1 MKKSIEKKTVRSKK
15 QTPRKQ
21 KTIPQSAI
29 KNQQSKRIIGIDLG
43 TTNSLLSFVKN
54 GAPRIIPNER
64 GSRTTPSVVCVK
76 KDTVIVG
83 EMARNQAVL
92 NSELTVA
99 NVKLAMGTDKQF
111 AINGHQYA
119 PEEISGFILAHL
131 REVAEEYL
139 GCEVNEAVITVPAYF
154 DDNQR
159 QATLRAAA
167 MTGLNVQKLLNEPTA
182 AALTYGMSQGGN
194 SHMLVIDLGGGT
206 LDITLMAYEDK
217 VFRVMGVGGSTA
229 IGGINFDNA
238 LIDHI
243 LEGFSADYPYDLKND
258 RIAYQQLVIHAEK
271 AKIDLSSADTAA
283 IMIPY
288 IAVTEDG
295 PLHLNIEISRDE
307 FNKLA
312 DPVLDEIRRHI
323 LETFAQADLPPEWVD
338 SVIMVGGSSRIPAI
352 GALVDEVL
360 CPACAKSKKGPRL
373 KKNINPDE
381 AVARGA
387 GILAGV
393 LSGEIADVEF
403 HDITAHNLGI
413 EDDNGD
419 FVTIIP
425 AASSYPTEV
434 SRLFTTVVD
443 SQAEVIIHIMQDRGL
458 NGERNYVSLGRF
470 HLEVNHGRKKGEPNI
485 DVTFAIDLNG
495 VLTVSAL
502 DLDTGEG
509 KDVTISEL

>member
-1 MKKSIEKKTVRSKK
+1 MKKSPQKKDNQAKTRGGK
-15 QTPRKQ
+15 TPDAEFCN
-21 KTIPQSAI
+21 PH
-29 KNQQSKRIIGIDLG
+29 SKRIIGIDLG

-64 GSRTTPSVVCVK
+64 GSRTTPSVVCLK
-76 KDTVIVG
+76 RDKVIVG

-99 NVKLAMGTDKQF
+99 NVKLDMGTDRRF
-111 AINGHQYA
+111 TINKRHYA

-131 REVAEEYL
+131 REVAEDYL
-139 GCEVNEAVITVPAYF
+139 GCEVEEAVITVPAYF

-167 MTGLNVQKLLNEPTA
+167 MTGIRVRKLLNEPTA

-238 LIDHI
+238 LIDYI
-243 LEGFSADYPYDLKND
+243 LARFSADCPYELKND

-271 AKIDLSSADTAA
+271 AKIDLSSADCTAL
-283 IMIPY
+283 MIPY
-288 IAVTEDG
+288 IAVTNDG
-295 PLHLNIEISRDE
+295 PLHLNMEISRAD
-307 FNKLA
+307 FNDLSR
-312 DPVLDEIRRHI
+312 PVLEKIKRHI
-323 LETFAQADLPPEWVD
+323 TETFSQADLPPEWVD
-338 SVIMVGGSSRIPAI
+338 SVIMVGGASRIPAV
-352 GALVDEVL
+352 GALVDEIL
-360 CPACAKSKKGPRL
+360 CPAGADLSGGGPGPRL

-393 LSGEIADVEF
+393 LSGEIAGVEF

-413 EDDNGD
+413 EDDKGEFID
-419 FVTIIP
+419 IIP
-425 AASSYPTEV
+425 AASSYPVEV

-443 SQAEVIIHIMQDRGL
+443 NQPEVIIHIMQDRGL
-458 NGERNYVSLGRF
+458 EGAHDFVSLGRF
-470 HLEVNHGRKKGEPNI
+470 HLTVNHGRKKGEPNI

-495 VLTVSAL
+495 VLTVSAM

-509 KDVTISEL
+509 KDITISDL

>member
-1 MKKSIEKKTVRSKK
+1 MGKNNQINKRNDV
-15 QTPRKQ
+15 
-21 KTIPQSAI
+21 IPQAELYSSNL
-29 KNQQSKRIIGIDLG
+29 KKIIGIDLG

-64 GSRTTPSVVCVK
+64 GSRTTPSVVCLK
-76 KDTVIVG
+76 KNKVIVG

-99 NVKLAMGTDKQF
+99 NVKLDMGTERRF
-111 AINGHQYA
+111 TINERQYA

-131 REVAEEYL
+131 REIAEDYL
-139 GCEVNEAVITVPAYF
+139 GREVEEAVITVPAYF

-167 MTGLNVQKLLNEPTA
+167 MTGILVRKLLNEPTA
-182 AALTYGMSQGGN
+182 AALTYGMSEGGN

-238 LIDHI
+238 IIEYI
-243 LEGFSADYPYDLKND
+243 LTSFAADCPYDLRND

-271 AKIDLSSADTAA
+271 AKIDLSSSDSTTL
-283 IMIPY
+283 MIPY
-288 IAVTEDG
+288 IAVTDDG
-295 PLHLNIEISRDE
+295 PLHLNMEISRTD
-307 FNKLA
+307 FNDLSS
-312 DPVLDEIRRHI
+312 PILEEIKRHI
-323 LETFAQADLPPEWVD
+323 LETFSQAGLAPEWVD
-338 SVIMVGGSSRIPAI
+338 SVIMVGGASRIPAV
-352 GALVDEVL
+352 GELVDEVL
-360 CPACAKSKKGPRL
+360 GFTCAGSSGGGPRL

-393 LSGEIADVEF
+393 LNGEIAGVEF
-403 HDITAHNLGI
+403 HDITAHHLGI
-413 EDDNGD
+413 EDDEGN
-419 FVTIIP
+419 FVNVIP
-425 AASSYPTEV
+425 AASSYPVEV

-443 SQAEVIIHIMQDRGL
+443 NQPEVIIHIMQDRGL
-458 NGERNYVSLGRF
+458 DGAPDLVSLGRF
-470 HLEVNHGRKKGEPNI
+470 HLAVNHGLKKGEPNI

-509 KDVTISEL
+509 KDIMISDL

>member
-1 MKKSIEKKTVRSKK
+1 MNSAKSTPKVR
-15 QTPRKQ
+15 R
-21 KTIPQSAI
+21 
-29 KNQQSKRIIGIDLG
+29 QQGKGKRIIGIDLG

-64 GSRTTPSVVCVK
+64 GSRTTPSVVCLK
-76 KDTVIVG
+76 KDKVIVG

-99 NVKLAMGTDKQF
+99 NVKLAMGTDRGF
-111 AINGHQYA
+111 TINDRRYT

-131 REVAEEYL
+131 REIAEDYL
-139 GCEVNEAVITVPAYF
+139 GCEVEEAVITVPAYF

-167 MTGLNVQKLLNEPTA
+167 MTGIRVRKLLNEPTA

-229 IGGINFDNA
+229 IGGLNFDNA

-243 LEGFSADYPYDLKND
+243 LARFAAHCPYDLKND

-271 AKIDLSSADTAA
+271 AKIDLSAADSTAL
-283 IMIPY
+283 MIPY
-288 IAVTEDG
+288 IAVTDAG
-295 PLHLNIEISRDE
+295 PLHLNMEISRAD
-307 FNKLA
+307 FNNLA
-312 DPVLDEIRRHI
+312 RPVLEDIKRHI
-323 LETFAQADLPPEWVD
+323 METFSLAGLSPEWVD
-338 SVIMVGGSSRIPAI
+338 SVIMVGGASRIPAV
-352 GALVDEVL
+352 GELVDEVL
-360 CPACAKSKKGPRL
+360 CPACARSSGGPRL

-393 LSGEIADVEF
+393 LNGEIAGVEF

-419 FVTIIP
+419 FINIIP
-425 AASSYPTEV
+425 AASSYPVEV

-443 SQAEVIIHIMQDRGL
+443 DQPEVIIHVMQDRGL
-458 NGERNYVSLGRF
+458 LEGMHDFVSLGRF
-470 HLEVNHGRKKGEPNI
+470 HLTVNHGRKKGEPNI

-495 VLTVSAL
+495 VLTVSAM

-509 KDVTISEL
+509 KDITISEF

>member
-1 MKKSIEKKTVRSKK
+1 MKKSNQINKRSGGISKSEFR
-15 QTPRKQ
+15 PLR
-21 KTIPQSAI
+21 
-29 KNQQSKRIIGIDLG
+29 SKRIIGIDLG
-43 TTNSLLSFVKN
+43 TTNSLLSFIKN

-64 GSRTTPSVVCVK
+64 GSRTTPSVVCLK
-76 KDTVIVG
+76 KDKVIVG

-99 NVKLAMGTDKQF
+99 NVKLGMGTNRRF
-111 AINGHQYA
+111 TINGYQYV

-131 REVAEEYL
+131 RKIAEDYL
-139 GCEVNEAVITVPAYF
+139 GCEVEEAVITVPAYF

-167 MTGLNVQKLLNEPTA
+167 MVGIQVRKLLNEPTA
-182 AALTYGMSQGGN
+182 AALTYGISQGGN

-238 LIDHI
+238 LIEHI
-243 LEGFSADYPYDLKND
+243 LARFAADCPYDLRND

-271 AKIDLSSADTAA
+271 VKIDLSSADSTAL
-283 IMIPY
+283 MIPY
-288 IAVTEDG
+288 IAVTDDG
-295 PLHLNIEISRDE
+295 PLHLNMEISRDD
-307 FNKLA
+307 FNALTSS
-312 DPVLDEIRRHI
+312 VLEDIKRHI
-323 LETFAQADLPPEWVD
+323 MDTFAQSGVSPDWVD
-338 SVIMVGGSSRIPAI
+338 SVIMVGGASRIPAV
-352 GALVDEVL
+352 GELVDEVL
-360 CPACAKSKKGPRL
+360 CSACARSSSGPRL

-393 LSGEIADVEF
+393 LSGEIAGVEF

-413 EDDNGD
+413 EDDKGD
-419 FVTIIP
+419 FINIIP
-425 AASSYPTEV
+425 AASAYPCEV

-443 SQAEVIIHIMQDRGL
+443 SQPEVIIHIMQDRGL
-458 NGERNYVSLGRF
+458 PGAQDYVSLGRF
-470 HLEVNHGRKKGEPNI
+470 HLKVNHGRKKGEPNI

-495 VLTVSAL
+495 VLTVSAI
-502 DLDTGEG
+502 DLDTAEG
-509 KDVTISEL
+509 KDITISDL